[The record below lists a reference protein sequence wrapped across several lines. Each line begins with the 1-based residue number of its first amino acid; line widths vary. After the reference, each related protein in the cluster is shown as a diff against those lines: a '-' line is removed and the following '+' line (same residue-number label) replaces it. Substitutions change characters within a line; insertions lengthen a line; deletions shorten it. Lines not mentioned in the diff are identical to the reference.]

1 MCEPQFPS
9 TVITPSIEELMGS
22 RPGFEGLI
30 DEILDH
36 QKISF
41 TTWMDDIVAHMK
53 DCYST
58 SIGLDGMLENSSEKL
73 KEVTKELE
81 IKNCKITELTNRY
94 QNLWDLY
101 RDSRQLSKE
110 YEDTISEIFKNN
122 EALRKQL
129 KEVTERPRLFISP
142 QPSPEDPPPLSLD
155 ASVITQGMG
164 LSSPKYRPISM
175 DDHVAHVNSIQPL
188 RRSKRLRDAA
198 SDAPESE

>member
-1 MCEPQFPS
+1 MS
-9 TVITPSIEELMGS
+9 S
-22 RPGFEGLI
+22 RPGFDSLI
-30 DEILDH
+30 DEILH
-36 QKISF
+36 QQKISF
-41 TTWMDDIVAHMK
+41 TTWMDAIVAHMK
-53 DCYST
+53 DCYTT

-81 IKNCKITELTNRY
+81 IKNCKVTELTNRY

-142 QPSPEDPPPLSLD
+142 QPSPEDPPPLSLG
-155 ASVITQGMG
+155 ASAITQGMG

-198 SDAPESE
+198 ADAQEPE